1 MMRSGALTSV
11 QLTLDAL
18 QRISALDSDLNAF
31 IEVISDQ
38 ALDAADAADR
48 AFRQGHDLGP
58 LQGIPYA
65 VKDNIDVEGL
75 RTTCNSRHNL
85 LHRADGDAAVQ
96 ARLRASGAVLLGKLN
111 LHEFATSLPSFELP
125 FPPAKNPWN
134 RDYTPGGSSSGCA
147 VAVSSGYV
155 RTAIGTDT
163 GGSIRWPASC
173 CGAVGLKPTRG
184 RVSCAGIH
192 PLAPSLDH
200 CGLIAWTIEDAAL
213 TLMTVADPDVDA
225 PVDPSWTACGQPALL
240 QALSEGVHGL
250 RVALPRHIYAEY
262 SDCDPEV
269 LRAVDD
275 AAHALARLGA
285 IVAEIRLPNP
295 SLVNAC
301 GRAIMA
307 AESFGLYENLIR
319 DRSVD
324 LARVTYQKLA
334 AGAVVTPAD
343 YRRARNL
350 QEALELQLDAQVFQA
365 HDVIL
370 SAVALGPPPK
380 LGDLDQAVPI
390 KLQTNTILANVTGH
404 PALALPVGMSRAGLP
419 LSAQLIGRRWDER
432 GLLRAGQALLQ
443 DRGAAPLRPSLHPIS
458 ADKADQTG

>member
-31 IEVISDQ
+31 IQVISDE
-38 ALDAADAADR
+38 ALDAAAAADH
-48 AFRQGHDLGP
+48 AFGQGRDLGP
-58 LQGIPYA
+58 LQGVPYA

-75 RTTCNSRHNL
+75 RTTCNSLHNL
-85 LHRADGDAAVQ
+85 QHRADADAAVQ
-96 ARLRASGAVLLGKLN
+96 ARLKASGAVLLGKLN

-125 FPPAKNPWN
+125 FPPAKNPWD
-134 RDYTPGGSSSGCA
+134 RAYTPGGSSSGCA

-213 TLMTVADPDVDA
+213 TLMTIADPGADA
-225 PVDPSWTACGQPALL
+225 PVDPSWTASGRLALL
-240 QALSEGVHGL
+240 QDLAEGVHGL
-250 RVALPRHIYAEY
+250 RVALPRHIYAEAP
-262 SDCDPEV
+262 DCDPEV
-269 LRAVDD
+269 LCAVDD
-275 AAHALARLGA
+275 AAQTLARLGA
-285 IVAEIRLPNP
+285 NVAEIRLADP

-301 GRAIMA
+301 GRVIMA
-307 AESFGLYENLIR
+307 AESFSLYENLIR
-319 DRSVD
+319 ARPMDF
-324 LARVTYQKLA
+324 ARVTYQKLA
-334 AGAVVTPAD
+334 AGAAVAPAD
-343 YRRARNL
+343 YRRARGL
-350 QEALELQLDAQVFQA
+350 QRALERQLDERVFDV
-365 HDVIL
+365 HDLIL

-380 LGDLDQAVPI
+380 LSDLDRAVPV
-390 KLQTNTILANVTGH
+390 KLQTSTILANVTGH
-404 PALALPVGMSRAGLP
+404 PALALPLGMSRAGLP

-432 GLLRAGQALLQ
+432 GLLRAGHALLQ
-443 DRGAAPLRPSLHPIS
+443 DRGAAPLRPSLRPIS